1 LHLETKKRIAK
12 LKKAIII
19 SFFLVLTG
27 CSAVEKTYKFSVEFE
42 CPYKGKIE
50 YRKIL
55 SSEPL
60 RQEFINKLIPALEEG
75 FEYTPGSCIQK

>member
-1 LHLETKKRIAK
+1 MHLETKKRIAK

-27 CSAVEKTYKFSVEFE
+27 CSTMEKTYKFSVEFE

-60 RQEFINKLIPALEEG
+60 SQEFINKLIPALEEG
-75 FEYTPGSCIQK
+75 YEYTPGSCIQK